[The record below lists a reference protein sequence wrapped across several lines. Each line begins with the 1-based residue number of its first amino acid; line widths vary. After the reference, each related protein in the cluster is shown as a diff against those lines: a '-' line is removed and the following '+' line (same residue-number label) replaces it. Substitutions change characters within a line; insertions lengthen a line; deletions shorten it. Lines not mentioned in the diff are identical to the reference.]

1 MHLPEEADVETHDLS
16 HAAIPPAPRPAHV
29 KSASRALDIIE
40 GLAAEPNGLAFTEL
54 ARRQAIPKS
63 SLHALLTVLTDRG
76 YVELDAER
84 RTYGLGIRTWE
95 IGQAWATQRSLVDLA
110 IPIMERV
117 VQEINETTQL
127 AVLDGIENVYLA
139 KVDCSHPIRLQ
150 SEVGK
155 RLYAHGTGLGKVLL
169 AAQTDEDLRA
179 RYAGIPFPQVESSPI
194 RSFDHL
200 LHVVADVRERGFAI
214 DDQEYTPG
222 LRCVAVPVYCG
233 GHQVVAAI
241 SAAIPLMRAGPEQL
255 ANALRTI
262 AASSI
267 DLSRALGVTD
277 PDPRLVGLTGW
288 DGDVL
293 ATARDQMDRR
303 GTGSQ

>member
-1 MHLPEEADVETHDLS
+1 VETHDLS
-16 HAAIPPAPRPAHV
+16 HTGLAPASRPAHV

-40 GLAAEPNGLAFTEL
+40 GLAAEPDGLAFTEL

-76 YVELDAER
+76 YVVLDTER

-95 IGQAWATQRSLVDLA
+95 IGQTWATQRTLVDLA
-110 IPIMERV
+110 IPMMQRV
-117 VQEINETTQL
+117 VREINETTQL

-155 RLYAHGTGLGKVLL
+155 RLYAHATGLGKVLL
-169 AAQTDEDLRA
+169 SAQTDDDLRA
-179 RYAGIPFPQVESSPI
+179 RYAGHPFPQVESSPI
-194 RSFDHL
+194 RSLDHL
-200 LHVVADVRERGFAI
+200 LQVVAAVRERGFAV

-222 LRCVAVPVYCG
+222 LRCVAVAVHGG
-233 GHQVVAAI
+233 GHQVVAAV

-255 ANALRTI
+255 SNALRTI
-262 AASSI
+262 AAASI
-267 DLSRALGVTD
+267 DLSRALGSTE
-277 PDPRLVGLTGW
+277 PDPRLVDLTGW
-288 DGDVL
+288 EGDVL
-293 ATARDQMDRR
+293 ATARDETDRR

>member
-1 MHLPEEADVETHDLS
+1 METHELP
-16 HAAIPPAPRPAHV
+16 HPAIAAVSRPAHV

-95 IGQAWATQRSLVDLA
+95 VGQAWATRRSLVDLA
-110 IPIMERV
+110 IPVMEQV
-117 VQEINETTQL
+117 VRNINETTQL

-155 RLYAHGTGLGKVLL
+155 RLYAHATGLGKVLL
-169 AAQTDEDLRA
+169 AAHSDDDLRA
-179 RYAGIPFPQVESSPI
+179 RYDGQPFPQVESSPI
-194 RSFDHL
+194 RSLDRL
-200 LHVVADVRERGFAI
+200 LQVVAGVRDRGFAT

-222 LRCVAVPVYCG
+222 LRCVAVPVYTG
-233 GHQVVAAI
+233 EHQVVASI
-241 SAAIPLMRAGPEQL
+241 SAAIPLMRAGPEQM
-255 ANALRTI
+255 ANALRTV
-262 AASSI
+262 AAASI
-267 DLSRALGVTD
+267 DLSRALGATV

-288 DGDVL
+288 DGDVF

>member
-1 MHLPEEADVETHDLS
+1 MEAHDLS
-16 HAAIPPAPRPAHV
+16 HTAIAPASRPAHV

-76 YVELDAER
+76 YIELDTDR

-110 IPIMERV
+110 IPVMERV
-117 VQEINETTQL
+117 VLDINETTQL

-155 RLYAHGTGLGKVLL
+155 RLYAHATGLGKVLL
-169 AAQTDEDLRA
+169 AARGDGDLRA
-179 RYAGIPFPQVESSPI
+179 RYADRSFPQVESSPI
-194 RSFDHL
+194 RSLDQL
-200 LHVVADVRERGFAI
+200 LKAIAGVRNLGFAV

-222 LRCVAVPVYCG
+222 LRCVAVPVHG
-233 GHQVVAAI
+233 RDDQVVAAM

-262 AASSI
+262 AAASI
-267 DLSRALGVTD
+267 DLSRALGANV
-277 PDPRLVGLTGW
+277 PDPRLIGLTGW

-293 ATARDQMDRR
+293 AIARDQMDRR
-303 GTGSQ
+303 GTGSS